1 MVRYGRHIVFG
12 LVFVFCF
19 ALVYTS
25 FTCRPMKY
33 SVVFKK
39 ENLREGFGLFLQH
52 DSLNRGYHILR
63 L

>member
-1 MVRYGRHIVFG
+1 MAYCLFVFG

-19 ALVYTS
+19 ALVYV
-25 FTCRPMKY
+25 CRPMKY

-39 ENLREGFGLFLQH
+39 ENRREGFGLFLQH